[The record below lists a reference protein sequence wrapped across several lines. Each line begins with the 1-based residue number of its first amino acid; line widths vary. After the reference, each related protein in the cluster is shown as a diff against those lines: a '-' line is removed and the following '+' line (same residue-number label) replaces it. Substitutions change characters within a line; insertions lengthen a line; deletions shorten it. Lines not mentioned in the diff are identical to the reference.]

1 MMPLQLVNDSGD
13 IDVNTVAYGD
23 SSRAH
28 AQQMKSQ
35 TGAMIVWAN
44 RDAFSGSAP
53 ASLAD
58 WRSARTQRQVRPT
71 LSAEACAA
79 DAAVDRG
86 FYASVFLPE

>member
-1 MMPLQLVNDSGD
+1 
-13 IDVNTVAYGD
+13 
-23 SSRAH
+23 
-28 AQQMKSQ
+28 MKSQ

-44 RDAFSGSAP
+44 RDALSGSAH

-58 WRSARTQRQVRPT
+58 WRSARTQRLARST

-86 FYASVFLPE
+86 FYASVVLSEVLTG